1 MYILRLIPIV
11 ILAIVYSLIIKR
23 RIFNY
28 NIEIWVAMGIGAFL
42 MLATGSIT
50 PLQALY
56 SINLHVIAYLVGML
70 IIGAALYE
78 SGFLGYLFKSL
89 FEKEHK
95 FSNLF
100 FKLFMLIGL
109 ASSILMND
117 TIAVIMTPLMVDLGK
132 KLKLDEKFLLLLL
145 AFGITV
151 GSVMTPIGNPQN
163 LIIGLQMDNP
173 FYYFGKYLIIPTI
186 VNLVLSFY
194 LLKMFFYKKRDFKI
208 EVKNLEY
215 DIKDKAL
222 ASRSKISLV
231 LLLFLSFLN
240 VILYFMFRIT
250 FSLGL
255 IALLS
260 ALPVLFSSSI
270 KKVIK
275 RFDWKTIAFFVF
287 MFIVMQGVFD
297 SGFFQSFILSFLKTP
312 VEIMFASIIL
322 SQFLSNVPFVDL
334 FIKFVAHTP
343 VNLVTLAAG
352 STIAGNFLLLGAASN
367 IIIIQTAEAHGGKG
381 LSFID
386 FAKYGTLIT
395 VINAVIYLFFI
406 YIFAF
411 LA

>member
-1 MYILRLIPIV
+1 MYILRLIPIA

-23 RIFNY
+23 RIFNH
-28 NIEIWVAMGIGAFL
+28 NIEIWAAMGIGAFL

-50 PLQALY
+50 PLEALY
-56 SINLHVIAYLVGML
+56 SINLHVITYLVGML

-78 SGFLGYLFKSL
+78 SGFLGHLFKSL
-89 FEKEHK
+89 FIKEHS

-100 FKLFMLIGL
+100 FKLFMFIGI

-163 LIIGLQMDNP
+163 LIIGLQMVNP

-186 VNLVLSFY
+186 VNLVLTFY

-208 EVKNLEY
+208 EVRNLEY

-222 ASRSKISLV
+222 ASRSKISLI

-297 SGFFQSFILSFLKTP
+297 SGFFQSFILPLLKTP

-367 IIIIQTAEAHGGKG
+367 IIIQTAETHGGKG

-395 VINAVIYLFFI
+395 AINAVIYLLFI

-411 LA
+411 